1 MLDLPS
7 LLNLSGG
14 PLGLFLG
21 SFLAATLLPGGSEAL
36 LLWELHQTPERALLL
51 WAVATLGNTLGG
63 LSSWLIGWWLARR
76 FPRHGLRQERQ
87 RRALERI
94 ARYGSPAL
102 LLSWLP
108 LIGDPL
114 CLAAG
119 WSGVRPLPALF
130 YIALGKALRYGAL
143 VGAFSGLSGG
153 A

>member
-1 MLDLPS
+1 MLDPAS
-7 LLNLSGG
+7 YLNLSGG
-14 PLGLFLG
+14 PLGLFIG

-36 LLWELHQTPERALLL
+36 LIWELQQNPEETTLL

-76 FPRHGLRQERQ
+76 FPGRGLHNERQ
-87 RRALERI
+87 RKALQRI

-108 LIGDPL
+108 VLGDPL

-119 WSGVRPLPALF
+119 WSGVRLLPATLF
-130 YIALGKALRYGAL
+130 ILIGKGIRYAVI
-143 VGAFSGLSGG
+143 VGAAVSFAS
-153 A
+153 